1 MAGGRRGQGR
11 AGRVPAR
18 GVAGGEDRGARE
30 VEKVEAN
37 LLVGLGGRIGG
48 RRVLVGDGQNAAA
61 EVGGGC
67 GVPAMD
73 RRREVREKL
82 HGFKAKLTE
91 GLRRSGRC
99 CAVGRRWTELAGED
113 GGGAAVYAE
122 IEVRLGFI

>member
-48 RRVLVGDGQNAAA
+48 RRVLVVGEQSTMA
-61 EVGGGC
+61 EVD
-67 GVPAMD
+67 GVL
-73 RRREVREKL
+73 V
-82 HGFKAKLTE
+82 
-91 GLRRSGRC
+91 S
-99 CAVGRRWTELAGED
+99 
-113 GGGAAVYAE
+113 
-122 IEVRLGFI
+122 